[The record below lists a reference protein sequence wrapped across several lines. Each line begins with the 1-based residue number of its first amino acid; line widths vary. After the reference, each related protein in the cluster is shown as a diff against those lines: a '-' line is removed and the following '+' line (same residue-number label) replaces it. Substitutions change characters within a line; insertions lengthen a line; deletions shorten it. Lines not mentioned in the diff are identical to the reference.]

1 MIVDEFRLSSGQA
14 KQYEQEGLNAQAAP
28 VPFAGLGWAV
38 ETGMVRF
45 RFAFTHH
52 GHSLSHYGSLM
63 FSFPRMLSSTRD
75 VGQSMDR
82 HIQTY
87 IFLIFCNGARTSCPQ
102 LTLVQIVLYLAAT
115 AVVLLVVFA
124 VPMPMQM
131 DTSTVTP
138 EASWYIP
145 VLTHVLGMM
154 AGLHGY
160 LH

>member
-87 IFLIFCNGARTSCPQ
+87 IFFDFLQWGKNQLSSAHSGSNRALLGCHCGTACGFCSAH
-102 LTLVQIVLYLAAT
+102 ADA
-115 AVVLLVVFA
+115 
-124 VPMPMQM
+124 
-131 DTSTVTP
+131 D
-138 EASWYIP
+138 
-145 VLTHVLGMM
+145 
-154 AGLHGY
+154 GY
-160 LH
+160 VNRDS